1 MALCPRFL
9 TVTKRCCR
17 NSPPAGLVL
26 PYKKKPS
33 AFPLWE
39 WGAALRLV
47 ADRAPFGKALFVLFQ
62 RLAQGG
68 FPLQA

>member
-1 MALCPRFL
+1 MALCPRFFH
-9 TVTKRCCR
+9 
-17 NSPPAGLVL
+17 SDGEVL
-26 PYKKKPS
+26 PELPS
-33 AFPLWE
+33 RWLGASLKEAKRLPFAE

-47 ADRAPFGKALFVLFQ
+47 ADCAPFGKALFVLFQ